1 MIRVCA
7 ANTELSVKS
16 APLHVHD
23 KSIWPHGRGKKC
35 PSLEH
40 TSSLALGL
48 TWGCC
53 TVALGNPIAVLCGSG
68 SALTEHQQTALN

>member
-48 TWGCC
+48 TDGDAAQSHWETPLQCC
-53 TVALGNPIAVLCGSG
+53 AGQAVPSLSINR
-68 SALTEHQQTALN
+68 LL